1 MRFEI
6 LFIMSLVYF
15 KNVSKS
21 YKDTVILDNVTFE
34 VEKGEFVCLVGR
46 SGVGKTT
53 LLKILYHEEKPTKGR
68 IFFEEKDIFKLKPKE
83 VVQLRRKMGMIFQD
97 FKLLNSKTAYE
108 NVAFALETTGY
119 PEAVVK
125 KEAKELLKLVNLQD
139 RMDNFPYQLSAGEKQ
154 RVALARA
161 LIHRPEIILADEPT
175 GNLDPIN
182 GWEIIRLLLKINEL
196 GTAVILATHDKEV
209 VNTLNKRVI
218 SIENG
223 KVIRDEKEGKYII

>member
-1 MRFEI
+1 
-6 LFIMSLVYF
+6 MSLVYF

-21 YKDTVILDNVTFE
+21 YNGNIILDNVTFE
-34 VEKGEFVCLVGR
+34 IEKGEFVCIVGR

-53 LLKILYHEEKPTKGR
+53 LLRILYHEEKPTKGR
-68 IFFEEKDIFKLKPKE
+68 VFFEEKDVFKMTSKE
-83 VVQLRRKMGMIFQD
+83 VIQLRRKIGMIFQD

-108 NVAFALETTGY
+108 NVAFALEMTGY
-119 PEAVVK
+119 PEETVK
-125 KEAKELLKLVNLQD
+125 KEAKALLKLVNLQD

-161 LIHRPEIILADEPT
+161 LVHRPEIILADEPT

-182 GWEIIRLLLKINEL
+182 AWDIIKLLLKINEL

-218 SIENG
+218 SLENG
-223 KVIRDEKEGKYII
+223 KIIRDEKEGKYII